1 MVLKSR
7 TAYAKILTITSRGH
21 THGMASMAI
30 VNSNCNEVMVDQ
42 ALLLTIYFGNIK
54 CSLKMQFEKERK
66 EHEEA
71 ISDTERSALQDKERL
86 KKEITSRIEDT
97 RMLMLQQMDEQL
109 NAVRT
114 GFLIQI
120 LTCEDLAFQ
129 KMRMIFRFTHL

>member
-1 MVLKSR
+1 
-7 TAYAKILTITSRGH
+7 
-21 THGMASMAI
+21 
-30 VNSNCNEVMVDQ
+30 
-42 ALLLTIYFGNIK
+42 
-54 CSLKMQFEKERK
+54 MQFEKERK

-120 LTCEDLAFQ
+120 LICEYLAFQ
-129 KMRMIFRFTHL
+129 KMCIIFRFTHL